1 MNKSIIKQ
9 RAIQR
14 ELILRKQINCVS
26 FKTGFTKTFSL
37 SLIYITLYDN
47 ARYNDRNTRPTK
59 CLLILLSAKIFK
71 TVLVD
76 LGQRC

>member
-26 FKTGFTKTFSL
+26 FKTGFTKTFSFSDL
-37 SLIYITLYDN
+37 HYDN

>member
-26 FKTGFTKTFSL
+26 FKTGFTKTFSDL
-37 SLIYITLYDN
+37 HYDN